1 MTLDTAGADLVP
13 IEPDWRTKLLSV
25 IASPSLALVLMMIGI
40 YGLLFEFSNP
50 GYVLPGVIGGICLLL
65 ALFAFQMLPI
75 NYAGLGLLALGMMFL
90 VAEVFLPSSGALGVG
105 GVIAFVIGA
114 IILVDTDIPGYGI
127 PLPLIG
133 TLAVISGL
141 FVFAIVGMGVQAR
154 RRPVVSGRES
164 LIGASGEVLTDLS
177 AEGWA
182 RIQGEIWHVRSKVPL
197 AHGQAVRVSAVD
209 GGTLEVEAQPD
220 EPKGVTS

>member
-1 MTLDTAGADLVP
+1 MH
-13 IEPDWRTKLLSV
+13 
-25 IASPSLALVLMMIGI
+25 
-40 YGLLFEFSNP
+40 F
-50 GYVLPGVIGGICLLL
+50 
-65 ALFAFQMLPI
+65 
-75 NYAGLGLLALGMMFL
+75 
-90 VAEVFLPSSGALGVG
+90 
-105 GVIAFVIGA
+105 GA

-127 PLPLIG
+127 PLPLIA

-197 AHGQAVRVSAVD
+197 AHGQAVRVRAVD
-209 GGTLEVEAQPD
+209 GGTLEVEPQPD